1 MRTPVPDRV
10 DPLVPGAPLPADCRG
25 YHGLMAIS
33 DEQTADRGAEPVA
46 APSATDSEAPPPG
59 RLERSIGEQVKH
71 FRAAL
76 GLTASDLA
84 ERAGLSKAMISKIES
99 ASTSCS
105 LTTLDR
111 VAYELGIP
119 VTALFRGV
127 ETERQ
132 ASHTKAGE
140 GAVVVRSGTRRGH
153 EYKILG
159 NLRNRE
165 DALEPTLV
173 TLTRASDVFPLFQH
187 PGTEFLY
194 MLEGEMEYTHGA
206 HQYRMCPGDSLLF
219 EGEAPHGPAEL
230 ITVPIRFLAIAD
242 PHPTTRP

>member
-1 MRTPVPDRV
+1 VTAPATDGVHPLAPATPF
-10 DPLVPGAPLPADCRG
+10 PADCRG
-25 YHGLMAIS
+25 YHGAMAMS
-33 DEQTADRGAEPVA
+33 NEQTADDAAEPVA
-46 APSATDSEAPPPG
+46 ASSVPGPGAPPPG

-71 FRAAL
+71 FRRTL

-84 ERAGLSKAMISKIES
+84 ERTGLSKAMISKIES

-127 ETERQ
+127 ETERE

-140 GAVVVRSGTRRGH
+140 GAVVVRSGTRSGH
-153 EYKILG
+153 QYKILG
-159 NLRNRE
+159 SLRNRE

-206 HQYRMCPGDSLLF
+206 HQYRMLPGDSLLF

-242 PHPTTRP
+242 PHPNRS

>member
-1 MRTPVPDRV
+1 MATSGQWTTDDTADPAGTPSS
-10 DPLVPGAPLPADCRG
+10 VPGSG
-25 YHGLMAIS
+25 
-33 DEQTADRGAEPVA
+33 
-46 APSATDSEAPPPG
+46 PPPAG
-59 RLERSIGEQVKH
+59 RLERSIGAQVKH

-84 ERAGLSKAMISKIES
+84 ERTGLSKAMISKIES

-111 VAYELGIP
+111 VAHELGIP

-127 ETERQ
+127 ETERE

-153 EYKILG
+153 QYKILG
-159 NLRNRE
+159 TLRNRE

-206 HQYRMCPGDSLLF
+206 HQYRMLPGDSLLF

-242 PHPTTRP
+242 PHPNRS

>member
-1 MRTPVPDRV
+1 MASSDRETV
-10 DPLVPGAPLPADCRG
+10 DD
-25 YHGLMAIS
+25 
-33 DEQTADRGAEPVA
+33 GAEPPDA
-46 APSATDSEAPPPG
+46 APVREHGTGPSG
-59 RLERSIGEQVKH
+59 RLERSIGQQVKH

-84 ERAGLSKAMISKIES
+84 ERTGLSKAMISKIES

-105 LTTLDR
+105 LTTLERLADG
-111 VAYELGIP
+111 LGVP
-119 VTALFRGV
+119 VTALFRGL
-127 ETERQ
+127 ETDRE
-132 ASHTKAGE
+132 ASHTQAGE

-159 NLRNRE
+159 TLRHRE

-173 TLTRASDVFPLFQH
+173 TLTSTSDVFPLFQH

-194 MLEGEMEYTHGA
+194 MLEGEMVYNHGP
-206 HQYRMCPGDSLLF
+206 HQYRMLPGDSLLF

-230 ITVPIRFLAIAD
+230 VTVPIRFLAIAD
-242 PHPTTRP
+242 PHPRQP

>member
-1 MRTPVPDRV
+1 MASSDRETV
-10 DPLVPGAPLPADCRG
+10 DD
-25 YHGLMAIS
+25 
-33 DEQTADRGAEPVA
+33 GAEPPDA
-46 APSATDSEAPPPG
+46 APVREHGTGPSG
-59 RLERSIGEQVKH
+59 RLERSIGQQVKH

-84 ERAGLSKAMISKIES
+84 ERTGLSKGMISKIES

-105 LTTLDR
+105 LTTLERLADG
-111 VAYELGIP
+111 LGVP
-119 VTALFRGV
+119 VTALFRGL
-127 ETERQ
+127 ETDRE
-132 ASHTKAGE
+132 ASHTQAGE

-159 NLRNRE
+159 TLRHRE

-173 TLTRASDVFPLFQH
+173 TLTSTSDVFPLFQH

-194 MLEGEMEYTHGA
+194 MLEGEMVYNHGP
-206 HQYRMCPGDSLLF
+206 HQYRMLPGDSLLF

-230 ITVPIRFLAIAD
+230 VTVPIRFLAIAD
-242 PHPTTRP
+242 PHPRQP

>member
-1 MRTPVPDRV
+1 MIIDDQGADEGAVEPT
-10 DPLVPGAPLPADCRG
+10 DPAPAREHGPG
-25 YHGLMAIS
+25 
-33 DEQTADRGAEPVA
+33 
-46 APSATDSEAPPPG
+46 PSG
-59 RLERSIGEQVKH
+59 RLERSIGQQVKH

-84 ERAGLSKAMISKIES
+84 ERTGLSKAMISKIES
-99 ASTSCS
+99 ASTSSS
-105 LTTLDR
+105 LTTVERL
-111 VAYELGIP
+111 AEGLGIP
-119 VTALFRGV
+119 VTALFRGL
-127 ETERQ
+127 ETDRE

-159 NLRNRE
+159 TLRHRE

-173 TLTRASDVFPLFQH
+173 TLTSASDVFPLFQH

-194 MLEGEMEYTHGA
+194 MLEGEMVYNHGS
-206 HQYRMCPGDSLLF
+206 HQYRMLPGDSLLF

-230 ITVPIRFLAIAD
+230 LSVPIRFLAIAD
-242 PHPTTRP
+242 PHPRHP

>member
-1 MRTPVPDRV
+1 MTAPAPDDV
-10 DPLVPGAPLPADCRG
+10 DPLSLGVAVGRG
-25 YHGLMAIS
+25 RPRYHGLMATS
-33 DEQTADRGAEPVA
+33 EQQTVDNTAEPADA
-46 APSATDSEAPPPG
+46 ASASGPGAPPPG

-84 ERAGLSKAMISKIES
+84 ERTGLSKAMISKIES

-132 ASHTKAGE
+132 ASYTKAGE

-159 NLRNRE
+159 SLRNRE

-206 HQYRMCPGDSLLF
+206 HQYRMLPGDSLLF
-219 EGEAPHGPAEL
+219 EGEAPHGPAKL
-230 ITVPIRFLAIAD
+230 VTMPIRFLAIAD